1 MSTKA
6 EQEAQL
12 ADSKPSPTSEKGQ
25 HLPAY
30 DAVPDH
36 LKGTIDP
43 FAAPDAPTEEEMH
56 TLRHVSD
63 KVPWDAFT
71 IAFIELCE
79 RFSYYGTTAV
89 FTNYIQQPLPVGSS
103 TGAGHAGQSGA
114 LNQGQR
120 ASTGL
125 TTFNSFWVYLTP
137 LLGAY
142 LADTYWGRY
151 KTIGVA
157 LAVAILGH
165 ILLVICALPSVI
177 KHPQSALGCFAV
189 AIVIMGIG
197 TGGFKSNISPLIAEQ
212 SKNTYMRVETTKK
225 GERVIVDPAMTASRI
240 YMYFY
245 MMINIGALIGQIGMV
260 YAEKYVG
267 FWLAYLLPTMVLC
280 LCPMVLIFCRNRYVK
295 TPPQGSVLAPALKLF
310 FYAMRGRWS
319 LNPVATYKRLHD
331 GTMWENVKPSNIPE
345 SERPAWMTF
354 DDKWVSEVRRGFH
367 ACSVFLWIPLY
378 WLTYNQL
385 NGNLTSQAATMALHG
400 LPNDIMQ
407 NLDPL
412 ALIILIPICDRLI
425 YPALARAGFKFTA
438 IKRICAGFFTGAL
451 AMVWACVLQ
460 YYIYKQSACGN
471 HAGDPRPECP
481 VTINVWAQTG
491 AYILIA
497 ISEIFA
503 SITGLEYAYTKA
515 PKNMRSLVMSIFL
528 FMSAIASALGEAF
541 VSLSADP
548 LLVWNYGLMGVLAFV
563 GGTIFWFQYRDLD
576 KQEDQ
581 LNQLQAGT
589 MREGAMPAVAMT
601 DQERRM
607 SREIEA
613 SQQGRLSASA

>member
-1 MSTKA
+1 MSNKA
-6 EQEAQL
+6 AEAAHM
-12 ADSKPSPTSEKGQ
+12 ADSKPSPTDEKNQ

-30 DAVPDH
+30 DTPDH

-43 FAAPDAPTEEEMH
+43 SAAADAPTEEEIH

-89 FTNYIQQPLPVGSS
+89 FTNFIQQPLPPNSS
-103 TGAGHAGQSGA
+103 TGAGHSGQSGA
-114 LNQGQR
+114 LDRGQR

-125 TTFNSFWVYLTP
+125 TTFNTFWVYLTP
-137 LLGAY
+137 LFGAY
-142 LADTYWGRY
+142 IADTYWGRY
-151 KTIGVA
+151 KTISVA
-157 LAVAILGH
+157 CAIAIFGH
-165 ILLVICALPSVI
+165 LLLVVCALPPVI
-177 KHPQSALGCFAV
+177 KSPNGSMACFAV
-189 AIVIMGIG
+189 ALVIMGAG
-197 TGGFKSNISPLIAEQ
+197 TGAFKSNISPLIAEQ
-212 SKNTYMRVETTKK
+212 STNTYMRVETTKS
-225 GERVIVDPAMTASRI
+225 GERVIVNPAKTASRI

-245 MMINIGALIGQIGMV
+245 LMINVGALVGQISMV

-267 FWLAYLLPTMVLC
+267 FWLAYLLPTAVLC
-280 LCPMVLIFCRNRYVK
+280 LCPMVLIYCRKRYIL
-295 TPPQGSVLAPALKLF
+295 TPPQGSVLGPAMRLF

-319 LNPVATYKRLHD
+319 LNPLATYRRLND
-331 GTMWENVKPSNIPE
+331 GTMWASVTPSNIPA

-354 DDKWVSEVRRGFH
+354 DDNWVAEVRRGFH
-367 ACSVFLWIPLY
+367 ACSVFLWFPLY

-385 NGNLTSQAATMALHG
+385 NGNLISQAATMALHG

-407 NLDPL
+407 NLDPI
-412 ALIILIPICDRLI
+412 ALVILIPICDRII
-425 YPALARAGFKFTA
+425 YPALARAGIKFTA
-438 IKRICAGFFTGAL
+438 LKRICAGFYTGAF

-460 YYIYKQSACGN
+460 YYIYKQSACGKY
-471 HAGDPRPECP
+471 ASDSDPKCP
-481 VTINVWAQTG
+481 VGISVWAQSG

-515 PKNMRSLVMSIFL
+515 PKNMRSLVMAMFL
-528 FMSAIASALGEAF
+528 FMSAVSAAIGEAF

-548 LLVWNYGLMGVLAFV
+548 LLVWNYGVMGVLAFI
-563 GGTIFWFQYRDLD
+563 GGSIFWIQYRSLD
-576 KQEDQ
+576 KQEDS

-589 MREGAMPAVAMT
+589 MREGEMPAIAMT
-601 DQERRM
+601 NQERKM
-607 SREIEA
+607 SRDVDP
-613 SQQGRLSASA
+613 GRLSASA